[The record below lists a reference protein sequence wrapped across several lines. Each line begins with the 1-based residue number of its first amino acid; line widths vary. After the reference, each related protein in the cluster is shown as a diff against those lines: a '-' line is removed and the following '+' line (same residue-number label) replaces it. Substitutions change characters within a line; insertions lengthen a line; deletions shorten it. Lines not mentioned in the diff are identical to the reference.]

1 MPTQSFFV
9 ADDKIP
15 ISQKKVSI
23 QAENGLSYELG
34 QQVNFVIPA
43 STGFM
48 MPSETYLRMDVRVQ
62 TPAGATKNPALM
74 LDPDLGANV
83 LIRDIRISSGGAQ
96 NILLEE
102 LQNVNVLSA
111 LKYDY
116 ETNDNLKKKRAM
128 TEGTVLAS
136 NVAAPNNGTLEGG
149 CYNVDSNPYF
159 TKGSSTGNASTV
171 VDGDYQTVKALL
183 TLPTGIFQNDRI
195 FPLTMTEGLRIE
207 IILESQN
214 RVFRQLTNTLSTN
227 RITQNP
233 YFGSLNGSQTS
244 PNTWTHG
251 TNASFFHLSR
261 LNGMTSLEAC
271 PFTVGDEI
279 FFINPEQDADLANPY
294 DSRQVGTNASSTA
307 SLTVTITDI
316 QFDTSGDNSSTTT
329 AQTPGGLA
337 EPWLGSVKIFFA
349 DKVNNFTSGSDTTGG
364 SAAENINAIDSNW
377 AVCSMGVESQ
387 TNYNPTCSVDNVEL
401 IVQQVEMPPTYVS
414 KMNSMLQAGGAMN
427 YDFLSYTN
435 YKYSQLREDRV
446 VNIRLPIGNSR
457 CKSILAIPTDAS
469 VYTAK
474 EVISASG
481 QYKVNELSGD
491 CGTAAYAQNYSTR
504 PGLVGI
510 ADKVSQYQFIYDG
523 KLNPNRKV
531 PLNRISVNT
540 GDDFLLNQQNFVEQ
554 EKALH
559 QANIDPLS
567 FQKCQEN
574 FFIGRALSLSNGVY
588 DARGKDFNLQVEYQE
603 SVGPTKPHLWNC
615 WVAHLRRIVVRGDS
629 IALEV

>member
-62 TPAGATKNPALM
+62 TPAGATKNPALL
-74 LDPDLGANV
+74 LDPVLGGNV
-83 LIRDIRISSGGAQ
+83 LIRDIRVSSGGAQ

-102 LQNVNVLSA
+102 LQNVNVLTA

-116 ETNDNLKKKRAM
+116 ETNDNLEKKRSL
-128 TEGTVLAS
+128 TEGTVLDS
-136 NVAAPNNGTLEGG
+136 NVGAPNNGTTEGG

-159 TKGSSTGNASTV
+159 TKGTSSGNASTV
-171 VDGDYQTVKALL
+171 VDADYQTVKCLL

-195 FPLTMTEGLRIE
+195 FPLQMTEGLRIE
-207 IILESQN
+207 IILESAN
-214 RVFRQLTNTLSTN
+214 KVFRQLTNTLSTN
-227 RITQNP
+227 RVTQNP
-233 YFGSLNGSQTS
+233 FFGSLNGSQTA
-244 PNTWTHG
+244 PNDWTHG
-251 TNASFFHLSR
+251 TNASFIHLSR
-261 LNGMTSLEAC
+261 MNGMTSLEAC

-279 FFINPEQDADLANPY
+279 FFIKPTGSASDASPS

-307 SLTVTITDI
+307 PLTVVITDI
-316 QFDTSGDNSSTTT
+316 QFDISGNSSQTSVVE
-329 AQTPGGLA
+329 TPGGLA
-337 EPWLGSVKIFFA
+337 EPVYGSVKIFFA
-349 DKVNNFTSGSDTTGG
+349 DKTNAFTSGSDTGG
-364 SAAENINAIDSNW
+364 GAAQLNANKIDNTW

-401 IVQQVEMPPTYVS
+401 IVQQVQMPSTYVS

-435 YKYSQLREDRV
+435 YKYSQLKDDRV

-474 EVISASG
+474 DVISASG
-481 QYKVNELSGD
+481 QYQVNELASD
-491 CGTAAYAQNYSTR
+491 VGTGAYAKNYSTR

-540 GDDFLLNQQNFVEQ
+540 GNDFVLNQQNFVEQ

-567 FQKCQEN
+567 FRKCQEN

-603 SVGPTKPHLWNC
+603 SVGPTKPHLWNN

-629 IALEV
+629 ISLEI